1 MFKGDIILSRIHG
14 DPHHAGLCICL
25 VTGEPSR
32 EWGGGVY
39 QVTRVYRVTILDC
52 ESNQRKYIGSTWS
65 QHIDDVL
72 EILVE
77 EAV

>member
-32 EWGGGVY
+32 EWGGDIY
-39 QVTRVYRVTILDC
+39 WVTILDC
-52 ESNQRKYIGSTWS
+52 ENNQRRYIGSNWC
-65 QHIDDVL
+65 QRVDDVL